1 MTPSDAFALAKTSA
15 SIIENHTGS
24 PDEPVVRKVLGQM
37 MGMVDIL
44 AAQEQ
49 MKPPMV
55 APFEMI

>member
-1 MTPSDAFALAKTSA
+1 MTPADAYALAKTSS
-15 SIIENHTGS
+15 SIIEQHTGNK
-24 PDEPVVRKVLGQM
+24 DEPVVRKVLGQM

-55 APFEMI
+55 APFEMM